1 MFAEHTMF
9 HFVNGSYG
17 PKRVGLTR
25 MRLMSQKA
33 LRLHFW
39 CLGCSPNLGS
49 WEKLVAVYI
58 SSPLPQ
64 RRQPPSKRQSNVAEP
79 FNAKKNGEK
88 YEALSNRS
96 RTSKTS
102 KRNSATAPTAGTPKM
117 VANHGVGS
125 NVLPN

>member
-49 WEKLVAVYI
+49 WEKLV
-58 SSPLPQ
+58 
-64 RRQPPSKRQSNVAEP
+64 
-79 FNAKKNGEK
+79 
-88 YEALSNRS
+88 
-96 RTSKTS
+96 
-102 KRNSATAPTAGTPKM
+102 
-117 VANHGVGS
+117 VGS
-125 NVLPN
+125 GAGNFQRYPLTS